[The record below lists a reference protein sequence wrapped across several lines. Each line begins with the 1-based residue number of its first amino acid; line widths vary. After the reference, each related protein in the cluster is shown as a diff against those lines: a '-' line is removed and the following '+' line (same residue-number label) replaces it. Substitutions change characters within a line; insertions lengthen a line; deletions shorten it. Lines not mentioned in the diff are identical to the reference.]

1 MQNPIERMVPP
12 ESWDT
17 FSQHQAAH
25 NELKLLRY
33 LGTEIVRVAA
43 AREYMGLSQ
52 AGLANLM
59 TRLID
64 AETIERV
71 GNRIRLAQI

>member
-1 MQNPIERMVPP
+1 MLNPIDRMRPP

-17 FSQHQAAH
+17 FSQHHAAH

-33 LGTEIVRVAA
+33 LGNELVRVSAV
-43 AREYMGLSQ
+43 REYMELSQ
-52 AGLANLM
+52 SGLANLIK
-59 TRLID
+59 RLID

-71 GNRIRLAQI
+71 GNRIRLVQL

>member
-1 MQNPIERMVPP
+1 MSNPIDRLIPP

-17 FSQHQAAH
+17 FGQHQAAH

-43 AREYMGLSQ
+43 AREYMELSQ
-52 AGLANLM
+52 SGLANLIK
-59 TRLID
+59 RLID

-71 GNRIRLAQI
+71 GNRIRLVQL

>member
-17 FSQHQAAH
+17 FGQHQAAH

-33 LGTEIVRVAA
+33 LGNELVRVSAV
-43 AREYMGLSQ
+43 REYMELSQ
-52 AGLANLM
+52 SGLAKLM

-71 GNRIRLAQI
+71 GNRIRLVQI